1 MGSPALAM
9 LCRKRYYR
17 VRSPQG
23 GNRVGVV
30 FVTPSGGFN
39 DVKAGIR

>member
-1 MGSPALAM
+1 M
-9 LCRKRYYR
+9 LCGAVNDIIVSEARKA
-17 VRSPQG
+17 